1 MLASEGV
8 VPDVLCLGKALGGG
22 APISACIGRAAVME
36 AWGGHGGTRIHTST
50 HFGSPPACAAA
61 LATLGAVASQNLA
74 ERAQTLGD
82 RFQDELRAAYGDV
95 ATVRGRGL
103 MVGIELANARAA
115 LVAARRLLE
124 RGYIV
129 LTGGSAGN
137 TLTLSPPLTIAPELL
152 SAFADALRV
161 TGMSAGAARRGTV

>member
-22 APISACIGRAAVME
+22 APISACIGRAAVMA

-61 LATLGAVASQNLA
+61 LATLDAVVSRGLA
-74 ERAQTLGD
+74 DRARSVGD
-82 RFQDELRAAYGDV
+82 CFQDELRAACGDR

-103 MVGIELANARAA
+103 MVGIELADAKAA
-115 LVAARRLLE
+115 LVTARRLLQ

-129 LTGGSAGN
+129 LTGGPAGN
-137 TLTLSPPLTIAPELL
+137 ALTLSPPLTIAPELL
-152 SAFADALRV
+152 SAFAEALR
-161 TGMSAGAARRGTV
+161 SAS